1 MMDEAEKRRKL
12 LLFVRTHRLCS
23 NTARRKQTKNDGSS
37 RERHK
42 LLLLVRTH
50 RHYAVILLEMVDGA
64 ERKRHCHWHWQ
75 LLLVRSERLDGW
87 QTRRETTM
95 NALGGK
101 KETLTIIV
109 GEIRETGRQMTD
121 SQIHRAE
128 RERHW
133 PLLLVRSERLE
144 ETDDRLAERLQQIYR
159 VERKRH
165 WPLLLVRSERLEE
178 TDDRLAERLNEYIG
192 QKERDTDHY
201 CWWDQRDWKRR
212 TTQTRRGL
220 NPALAYLHCGHWQ
233 LWPLPWSLCLSHRG
247 CHWSPGCG
255 HWRWSLLSGGQW
267 LIAALAGFQ
276 SAWFDLKQG
285 HHVLKSWDNHR
296 AG

>member
-1 MMDEAEKRRKL
+1 MTDSQRDYNECTGWKERDTDHYCWWDQRDWKRQMTDSQRNYNEYTGWK
-12 LLFVRTHRLCS
+12 
-23 NTARRKQTKNDGSS
+23 
-37 RERHK
+37 ERD
-42 LLLLVRTH
+42 TD
-50 RHYAVILLEMVDGA
+50 HYCWWDQ
-64 ERKRHCHWHWQ
+64 RDWK
-75 LLLVRSERLDGW
+75 
-87 QTRRETTM
+87 
-95 NALGGK
+95 
-101 KETLTIIV
+101 
-109 GEIRETGRQMTD
+109 RQMTD

-159 VERKRH
+159 VERKRQ
-165 WPLLLVRSERLEE
+165 WPLLLVRKERLEE

-267 LIAALAGFQ
+267 LIAALAGFL